1 MPAKFPGS
9 RKRVDSIQLDVEN
22 YRRWMFIQH
31 IAYFY
36 FSLFTIPIP
45 IFFPSFLRSIW
56 SPTSKNRVLNTIVR
70 LMNEFARVINITES
84 KFFLGICTMN
94 ICRWEGRKS
103 LWIDNSLYKWIFY
116 LSNIQRRIRKQ
127 LLFSS
132 SCIDLLKS
140 WRKIK
145 NRTNNPRTVL
155 HPSHSTFEPSQACI
169 YTIFPKRTIES
180 QDRNCFEISIIQ
192 TSRIFSFFLFPSFYL
207 NKAKSKTFLSLDHP
221 RESRAHKES
230 WESVHASIIS
240 A

>member
-1 MPAKFPGS
+1 
-9 RKRVDSIQLDVEN
+9 
-22 YRRWMFIQH
+22 
-31 IAYFY
+31 
-36 FSLFTIPIP
+36 
-45 IFFPSFLRSIW
+45 
-56 SPTSKNRVLNTIVR
+56 
-70 LMNEFARVINITES
+70 
-84 KFFLGICTMN
+84 MN

-132 SCIDLLKS
+132 SCIDLLET

-207 NKAKSKTFLSLDHP
+207 NKAKSKTSLSLDHP
-221 RESRAHKES
+221 RKSSIKNRENRFTHQLYRRKRFYTEPRLSRTRGGLFSSDS
-230 WESVHASIIS
+230 WRDSWPGKAVSFDSSISKGREATRNNRSKSGRLNSKPGEEPRLDCIRFTN
-240 A
+240 